1 VEKLGRGKLTKILE
15 VNKLNA
21 GYGKSHILFDV
32 SLDVEEGTICAILGP
47 NGSGKS
53 TVLKSIFGLTNV
65 YSGSIR
71 FREND
76 ITGMK
81 PYKVARL
88 GIAYLPQV
96 DSVYLNLN
104 VRENLLMSGYILS
117 KEEVEDRIKYVSEVF
132 PMLKDY
138 MERKVLTLSGG
149 ERQILVMAMALMRQP
164 SLMMFDEPTAHLAP
178 KVANLIFDK
187 IRELNKDYGI
197 TVVLVEQ
204 NVKRAL
210 EESDKAY
217 LLVSGRVNY
226 FGPTK
231 ELMAN
236 EKFGK
241 LFLGL

>member
-1 VEKLGRGKLTKILE
+1 MLE

-187 IRELNKDYGI
+187 IKELNKDYGI

-210 EESDKAY
+210 EESDTAY

-226 FGPTK
+226 FGPSK

>member
-1 VEKLGRGKLTKILE
+1 MWKKLVRGRLTKILE

-32 SLDVEEGTICAILGP
+32 SLDVEEGTICTILGP

-81 PYKVARL
+81 PYRVARL

-187 IRELNKDYGI
+187 IKELNKDYGI

-210 EESDKAY
+210 
-217 LLVSGRVNY
+217 
-226 FGPTK
+226 
-231 ELMAN
+231 
-236 EKFGK
+236 
-241 LFLGL
+241 

>member
-1 VEKLGRGKLTKILE
+1 LGSILE
-15 VNKLNA
+15 VSGLNA

-32 SLDVEEGTICAILGP
+32 SLDVEEGTVCAILGP

-65 YSGSIR
+65 YSGSIK
-71 FREND
+71 FKGKD
-76 ITGMK
+76 ITGME
-81 PYKVARL
+81 PYKIARL
-88 GIAYLPQV
+88 GVAYLPQV

-104 VRENLLMSGYILS
+104 VRENLMMSGYILS
-117 KEEVEDRIKYVSEVF
+117 KEEVEERMKYVCEVF
-132 PMLKDY
+132 PTIREY
-138 MERKVLTLSGG
+138 MGRKVLTLSGG

-178 KVANLIFDK
+178 KVANQIFDK
-187 IRELNKDYGI
+187 IRELNRSHGI

-226 FGPTK
+226 SGPSR
-231 ELMAN
+231 ELMHN
-236 EKFGK
+236 ENFGK

>member
-1 VEKLGRGKLTKILE
+1 MTKILE

-149 ERQILVMAMALMRQP
+149 ERQILVMAMALMRQ
-164 SLMMFDEPTAHLAP
+164 
-178 KVANLIFDK
+178 
-187 IRELNKDYGI
+187 
-197 TVVLVEQ
+197 
-204 NVKRAL
+204 
-210 EESDKAY
+210 
-217 LLVSGRVNY
+217 
-226 FGPTK
+226 
-231 ELMAN
+231 
-236 EKFGK
+236 
-241 LFLGL
+241 

>member
-1 VEKLGRGKLTKILE
+1 MRGKLTKILE
-15 VNKLNA
+15 VDKLSA

-32 SLDVEEGTICAILGP
+32 SIDVEENTVCAILGP

-53 TVLKSIFGLTNV
+53 TVLKSIFGLTNI
-65 YSGSIR
+65 YSGSIK
-71 FREND
+71 FNGNE
-76 ITGMK
+76 ISGMK
-81 PYKVARL
+81 PYRIARL

-187 IRELNKDYGI
+187 IRELNKNYGI

-210 EESDKAY
+210 EESDTAY

-226 FGPTK
+226 FGPSK

>member
-1 VEKLGRGKLTKILE
+1 MRGRLTKILE

-32 SLDVEEGTICAILGP
+32 SLDVEEGTICTILGP

-81 PYKVARL
+81 PYRVARL

-187 IRELNKDYGI
+187 IKELNKDYGI

-210 EESDKAY
+210 EESDTAY

-226 FGPTK
+226 FGPSK

>member
-1 VEKLGRGKLTKILE
+1 MTNILE
-15 VNKLNA
+15 VDKLNA

-32 SLDVEEGTICAILGP
+32 SLNVEDGTICAILGP

-53 TVLKSIFGLTNV
+53 TVLKTIFGLTTV
-65 YSGSIR
+65 YSGSIK
-71 FREND
+71 FKGNN
-76 ITGMK
+76 ITGME
-81 PYKVARL
+81 PYKIARL

-104 VRENLLMSGYILS
+104 VRENLMMSGYILE
-117 KEEVEDRIKYVSEVF
+117 KNEIEERIKYVEEIF
-132 PMLKDY
+132 PVLKEYRD
-138 MERKVLTLSGG
+138 RKVYTLSGG
-149 ERQILVMAMALMRQP
+149 ERQILVMAMALIRQP

-178 KVANLIFDK
+178 KIANQIFEK
-187 IRELNKDYGI
+187 IKELNKSHGI

-210 EESDKAY
+210 EESDTAY
-217 LLVSGRVNY
+217 LLVSGKVNY
-226 FGPTK
+226 YGPSK

>member
-1 VEKLGRGKLTKILE
+1 LKKLVRGRLTKILE

-32 SLDVEEGTICAILGP
+32 SVDVEENTVCAILGP

-53 TVLKSIFGLTNV
+53 TVLKSIFGLTNI
-65 YSGSIR
+65 YSGSIK
-71 FREND
+71 FKGNE
-76 ITGMK
+76 ISGMK
-81 PYKVARL
+81 PYRIARL
-88 GIAYLPQV
+88 GVAYLPQV

-187 IRELNKDYGI
+187 IRELNKNYGI

-210 EESDKAY
+210 EESDTAY

-226 FGPTK
+226 FGPSK

>member
-1 VEKLGRGKLTKILE
+1 MEKLGRGKLTKILE